1 MLFEYA
7 VRKLFDEILAQF
19 KMGLRGFRKFIFGLF
34 VSAAPFLAG
43 FGFGVWLLRLLAFP
57 VECDSGRILPVKV
70 SNITR
75 VFWYGHFFLQI
86 PAAVA
91 GVVDHIDRRTVEF
104 AASFNLICK
113 LVCNFSPFSKFL
125 LDFLLGNQAF
135 QNAVEVRRADC
146 VKRLVLVFGAVQFVK
161 LQIVIECCATSFG
174 FLKFLA
180 VEVEQLHAASDGG
193 LRKTGLF
200 CDLSYGIT
208 HVEHHLEALRLLIDG
223 QIAALHILNK
233 HGLKLLALGHFDH
246 HARQLRQARNLRGGI
261 AAVTDDDGKVR
272 IGVVRFIRNDRQVLQ
287 DAAGLDACGKL
298 RQITEILARIVGVW
312 EKTVDCDIYDL
323 RHL

>member
-91 GVVDHIDRRTVEF
+91 SVVDHIDRRTVEF

-146 VKRLVLVFGAVQFVK
+146 VKRLVLVFGAVQLVK
-161 LQIVIECCATSFG
+161 LQIIVERRTAGFSFLE
-174 FLKFLA
+174 FLP
-180 VEVEQLHAASDGG
+180 VEVKQFYTAANGG
-193 LRKTGLF
+193 LREAGF
-200 CDLSYGIT
+200 FGDFSYGIA

-223 QIAALHILNK
+223 QIAALHIFNE
-233 HGLKLLALGHFDH
+233 HGLKLLPLRHFDH
-246 HARQLRQARNLRGGI
+246 NAGQFGQTSDLRGS
-261 AAVTDDDGKVR
+261 VTTMTDDDGVVR

-287 DAAGLDACGKL
+287 NAAGLDACGKL

>member
-1 MLFEYA
+1 
-7 VRKLFDEILAQF
+7 
-19 KMGLRGFRKFIFGLF
+19 MGLRDFRKFIFGLF

-43 FGFGVWLLRLLAFP
+43 FGFGVWLLRFP
-57 VECDSGRILPVKV
+57 TFLVECDSGRILPVKV

-146 VKRLVLVFGAVQFVK
+146 VKRLVLVFGTVQLVK
-161 LQIVIECCATSFG
+161 LQIIVERRTAGFSFLE
-174 FLKFLA
+174 FLP
-180 VEVEQLHAASDGG
+180 VEVKQFYTAANGG
-193 LRKTGLF
+193 LRSPLPQGREKPDFSAISATESPM
-200 CDLSYGIT
+200 LSI
-208 HVEHHLEALRLLIDG
+208 IW
-223 QIAALHILNK
+223 K
-233 HGLKLLALGHFDH
+233 PC
-246 HARQLRQARNLRGGI
+246 
-261 AAVTDDDGKVR
+261 
-272 IGVVRFIRNDRQVLQ
+272 
-287 DAAGLDACGKL
+287 ACS
-298 RQITEILARIVGVW
+298 
-312 EKTVDCDIYDL
+312 
-323 RHL
+323 

>member
-19 KMGLRGFRKFIFGLF
+19 KMGLRDFRKFIFGLF

-43 FGFGVWLLRLLAFP
+43 FGFGVWLLRLLALL
-57 VECDSGRILPVKV
+57 VERNSGRICPVEVTNVV
-70 SNITR
+70 SILR
-75 VFWYGHFFLQI
+75 HGHFSFQI
-86 PAAVA
+86 PAVIPVAIDHTDVLAVELA
-91 GVVDHIDRRTVEF
+91 G
-104 AASFNLICK
+104 SFNLICK

-125 LDFLLGNQAF
+125 SDFLLGNQTF
-135 QNAVEVRRADC
+135 QNAVEICCADG
-146 VKRLVLVFGAVQFVK
+146 VKGLVLVFGTVQLVK
-161 LQIVIECCATSFG
+161 LQIIVERRTAGFSFLE
-174 FLKFLA
+174 FLP
-180 VEVEQLHAASDGG
+180 VEVKQFYTAANGG
-193 LRKTGLF
+193 LREAGF
-200 CDLSYGIT
+200 FGDFSYGIA

-223 QIAALHILNK
+223 QIAALHIFNE
-233 HGLKLLALGHFDH
+233 HGLKLLPLRHFDH
-246 HARQLRQARNLRGGI
+246 NAGQFGQTSDLRGS
-261 AAVTDDDGKVR
+261 VTTMTDDDGVVR

-287 DAAGLDACGKL
+287 NAAGLDACGKL